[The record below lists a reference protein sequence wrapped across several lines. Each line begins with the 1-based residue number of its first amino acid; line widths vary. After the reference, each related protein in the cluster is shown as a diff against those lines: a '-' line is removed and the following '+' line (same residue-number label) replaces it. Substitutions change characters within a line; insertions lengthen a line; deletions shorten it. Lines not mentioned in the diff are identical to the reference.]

1 MCKIGSLIWRQSCK
15 RVGAKLEELNR
26 RDGEDFVAWKIRCC
40 LAKKRKETDMDWVE
54 IRDMLGLDI
63 TPDQL
68 RKQAVGYE
76 EYDTYING
84 YNNVATTIL
93 SISDLHVP
101 FQLDY
106 TLLEKYRNIDIL
118 QINGDVIDCQAL
130 SRFDKQYR
138 ISPIEE
144 MIQGRQYLIDLIEY
158 VSPKKIVCNFG
169 NHDKR
174 FAAYFSKYIDTDIL
188 ELLPDTSLEL
198 IFEDGFNHYNK
209 RSKAK
214 VWYEPLKNIFDNIE
228 IKYIHDWKAKI
239 GKTWFVHPL
248 AYRSGF
254 LATADK
260 AKDYLQDTDSDGF
273 DCICMAH
280 THSVGDTTKGYI
292 RLLEQGAFADV
303 GKMNYMDGKLT
314 KPQKMGF
321 AIICQDRDGNL
332 IKDKTKVVVLD

>member
-1 MCKIGSLIWRQSCK
+1 MKKILIQSREGCFIITDLH
-15 RVGAKLEELNR
+15 RLEN
-26 RDGEDFVAWKIRCC
+26 EDAIAWKIRCC

-68 RKQAVGYE
+68 RKMAVGYE
-76 EYDTYING
+76 EYDNYIHG
-84 YNNVATTIL
+84 FGGVATTIL

-106 TLLEKYRNIDIL
+106 KLLKDYRNVDIL
-118 QINGDVIDCQAL
+118 QINGDVVDCQAL
-130 SRFDKQYR
+130 SKWSKQYR
-138 ISPIEE
+138 ISPMEE

-158 VSPKKIVCNFG
+158 IKPKKVVCNYG

-174 FAAYFSKYIDTDIL
+174 FANYFSKNLDTDIL

-198 IFEDGFNHYNK
+198 IFVDGFKHYDK
-209 RSKAK
+209 RSKSK
-214 VWYEPLKNIFDNIE
+214 IWYEPLCNVFSDIE
-228 IKYIHDWKAKI
+228 IKYVDDWKSKI

-248 AYRSGF
+248 AYRQGF

-260 AKDYLQDTDSDGF
+260 AKDYLQDIDKESF
-273 DCICMAH
+273 DCVVMSH
-280 THSVGDTTKGYI
+280 THAVGDTKKGFI

-303 GKMNYMDGKLT
+303 ESMNYMDGRLT
-314 KPQKMGF
+314 KPQKEGF
-321 AIICQDRDGNL
+321 ALICQDVDGNL
-332 IKDKTKVVVLD
+332 IQDKSKVIVLN